1 MVFAKIKYK
10 NMQIFLHKKRVI
22 YMKDCILIGIALG
35 FIAGALVVSN
45 NSTAQ
50 KMVEKGKKALNDQ
63 VKKLKD

>member
-10 NMQIFLHKKRVI
+10 NMQIFFAQKGVI
-22 YMKDCILIGIALG
+22 FMKDCILIGMALG